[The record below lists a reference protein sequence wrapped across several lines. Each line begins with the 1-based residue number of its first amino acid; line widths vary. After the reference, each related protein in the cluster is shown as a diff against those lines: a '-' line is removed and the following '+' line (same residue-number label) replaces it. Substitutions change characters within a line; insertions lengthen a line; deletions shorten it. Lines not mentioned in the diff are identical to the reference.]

1 MSKITV
7 NESHTQQ
14 NGTASLF
21 KLLFLIILLA
31 SGLAI
36 RLYDITDLPLDFH
49 PTRQLYTAILARG
62 RYYQNL
68 ETAPQAQR
76 DLAVAMWRA
85 EGLEPP
91 FIDGLAAVSY
101 SIAGEEIL
109 WLPRAYSALFWVL
122 GGIFLYLLARDL
134 TSWEGG
140 LLALAF
146 YLFNPF
152 AVDASRSFQP
162 DPLMTVMITIAWWGM
177 VRWLKKQDWKWVV
190 FVGIFA
196 GIAILIK
203 ALAVFAV
210 FGGFLGIFLANGPLK
225 TLRSMKF
232 WVMGAITSLPTLI
245 YMVYGFFIDG
255 TLGDQFSMRFF
266 PSLWVDPVFYLRWE
280 NMLELTAGLLPFIAG
295 LAGIFFFT
303 EKQNRWV
310 IFSHWVGYFLYGM
323 VFAYYFSTHTYYHIG
338 LIPVVALSIA
348 PFGTVIGEKL
358 RALKPAWW
366 QSTALVG
373 IVSVGLFLNLWN
385 IRDTYHKTDY
395 RPLADIY
402 AHIGEVVNSDG
413 STAIAL
419 SQDYNYRLEY
429 WGWIR
434 PAYWPYV
441 GDQALQELAG
451 NTVQAFQDE
460 FQTRTEGKQYFI
472 VTDLD
477 ELDRQPQLRDLLY
490 STYTIV
496 DQGDGYV
503 IFDLLQ
509 PLAPSL
515 P

>member
-1 MSKITV
+1 MSNI
-7 NESHTQQ
+7 NDIQ
-14 NGTASLF
+14 SLPVKTSKRSIF
-21 KLLFLIILLA
+21 TIIILIILFA

-68 ETAPQAQR
+68 ESAPQAQR

-91 FIDGLAAVSY
+91 FIDGLAVVSY

-109 WLPRAYSALFWVL
+109 WLPRAYSAIFWVL
-122 GGIFLYLLARDL
+122 GGIFLYLLAREL
-134 TSWEGG
+134 TSREGG

-177 VRWLKKQDWKWVV
+177 VRWLKKQDWKWVI

-196 GIAILIK
+196 GTAILIK

-210 FGGFLGIFLANGPLK
+210 FGGFLGIFLANGPIK
-225 TLRSMKF
+225 TLRSLKF
-232 WVMGAITSLPTLI
+232 WIMGLITSLPTLI

-255 TLGDQFSMRFF
+255 SLGDQFSMRFF

-280 NMLELTAGLLPFIAG
+280 NMLELTAGLLPVVLG
-295 LAGIFFFT
+295 LAGIFFFA
-303 EKQNRWV
+303 EKQYRWV
-310 IFSHWVGYFLYGM
+310 VFSHWVGYFLYGM

-338 LIPVVALSIA
+338 LIPVVALSLA
-348 PFGTVIGEKL
+348 PFGTLLGERL
-358 RALKPAWW
+358 RTLKPSWW
-366 QSTALVG
+366 QSAALTA
-373 IVSVGLFLNLWN
+373 IVSAGLFFNLWN

-402 AHIGEVVNSDG
+402 AHIGQVVDSDG
-413 STAIAL
+413 SNAIAL

-434 PAYWPYV
+434 PAYWPYL

-451 NTVQAFQDE
+451 NTVQSFQDE
-460 FQTRTEGKQYFI
+460 FQTRTQGKQYFI
-472 VTDLD
+472 VTDLE
-477 ELDRQPQLRDLLY
+477 ELDRQLQLHDLLY
-490 STYTIV
+490 SGYTII
-496 DQGDGYV
+496 DQGEAYV
-503 IFDLLQ
+503 IFDLYQ
-509 PLAPSL
+509 PLTSTQP
-515 P
+515 